1 MDILSVVG
9 LSVFVAAMYY
19 AVGADAEQLLDGRSF
34 YIVIVGSLGVVMLRL
49 DVS

>member
-19 AVGADAEQLLDGRSF
+19 AVGADAEQLLDSRSF
-34 YIVIVGSLGVVMLRL
+34 YIVIVGSLALLCYVRR
-49 DVS
+49 